1 MSVWKLIV
9 KAFETVVKR
18 DSILSERIARLEEE
32 TGLEIVEES
41 TTQIELQELVERMQ
55 KQLRADEASTN
66 LLK

>member
-32 TGLEIVEES
+32 TGLEI
-41 TTQIELQELVERMQ
+41 ELQELMGRMQ
-55 KQLRADEASTN
+55 GQVVLPASTN